1 MSNYIIFM
9 FFIQIIQKFF
19 TNTSYKFKYDKV
31 NNLKYFIMENLS
43 ILVGSLGG
51 GGAENSINIL
61 TNKKKYI

>member
-1 MSNYIIFM
+1 M

-51 GGAENSINIL
+51 GGAEKVAINISN
-61 TNKKKYI
+61 TIKKIYH